1 MPLQTARQ
9 AANVGG
15 EVRCCVGGAVCH
27 FVVEQVFSGA
37 FEEAIRWC
45 GCGVME
51 TGHSFVVHA
60 RLCSVQRMSP
70 NRMCAQMQ
78 DEAQRRV
85 EHCIGFGSC
94 SVAY

>member
-1 MPLQTARQ
+1 M
-9 AANVGG
+9 
-15 EVRCCVGGAVCH
+15 CD
-27 FVVEQVFSGA
+27 FVVEQVFSGE
-37 FEEAIRWC
+37 FEEGTSWC
-45 GCGVME
+45 VCGVME
-51 TGHSFVVHA
+51 AGYCLVFHA

-94 SVAY
+94 SVVY

>member
-1 MPLQTARQ
+1 MRGFA
-9 AANVGG
+9 
-15 EVRCCVGGAVCH
+15 CGAVWH
-27 FVVEQVFSGA
+27 FVVEQVFSGE
-37 FEEAIRWC
+37 FEEGTRWC
-45 GCGVME
+45 VWGVME
-51 TGHSFVVHA
+51 AGSCLLVRS

-94 SVAY
+94 SVVY